1 MKASRYLLWIAVA
14 AAAAACGTKDR
25 PGAGSAGDALFAAPL
40 LEEAEALGVSAPD
53 DTAPVFAVDTA
64 VGADSLSASRAASDG
79 VPLDTLDPLAFLMA
93 SDAAQE
99 SAAFEEDAF
108 AVREADPA
116 TAPVKDSLQE
126 APGSAAAPQ
135 SPEEAAAPP
144 EILPADPVSDTA
156 SGKETPE
163 TAPSSDTMLVE
174 EIVTLPEELGQDTVT
189 LSMAD
194 VAPAPREGADSLSAE
209 RPAQDTTYAG
219 QDEEPLFFEE
229 EAPAEE
235 QDIFSLIDS
244 SIYVRLEVQK
254 DVSQQFNEASATDSV
269 ELPDAAVPAAS
280 RHFVVTGGTLR
291 KVFMVF
297 LAVVAVFFAAIAF
310 KLFFPGEKK
319 EAARMV
325 TKVKEDVRAK
335 VKETA
340 EAVKVTEEGLTPA
353 ESSGEEAPPQGD

>member
-25 PGAGSAGDALFAAPL
+25 SGAGSAGDALFDAPL
-40 LEEAEALGVSAPD
+40 LEEAEVLGVSAPA
-53 DTAPVFAVDTA
+53 DTALVFAVDA
-64 VGADSLSASRAASDG
+64 AIGADSLSASRAASD
-79 VPLDTLDPLAFLMA
+79 VAPLDTLDPLAFLMA
-93 SDAAQE
+93 PDAAQD

-116 TAPVKDSLQE
+116 TAPVQDSLQE
-126 APGSAAAPQ
+126 VPSSAAAPQ
-135 SPEEAAAPP
+135 APEEVAAPP
-144 EILPADPVSDTA
+144 ETLPAAAIPDTA
-156 SGKETPE
+156 SGKETPVA
-163 TAPSSDTMLVE
+163 APSSDTLLAE
-174 EIVTLPEELGQDTVT
+174 EIVTLPEERGQDTVT
-189 LSMAD
+189 FTMAAL
-194 VAPAPREGADSLSAE
+194 APAPRETNSLSAE
-209 RPAQDTTYAG
+209 RPAQDTAYTG
-219 QDEEPLFFEE
+219 QNEETLFFEE

-244 SIYVRLEVQK
+244 SIYVKLEVQK

-297 LAVVAVFFAAIAF
+297 LAVVAVLFAAIAF
-310 KLFFPGEKK
+310 KLFFPGGKK
-319 EAARMV
+319 EAAKMV

-340 EAVKVTEEGLTPA
+340 EAAKVTEEGLTE
-353 ESSGEEAPPQGD
+353 ESPGGEAPPQGD